1 MYSGDVGRRIY
12 IYIWNVFIYLK
23 EKLLQKRYQ
32 WSLCTD
38 WSSKKK
44 NFDCQWHFNTSATCV
59 FRFLSATQMVRQSGK
74 CGRSRKQSAS
84 LLLGFLHRNASSNSR
99 IPGGKREGGE
109 DGKQQLVH
117 LSIQSSDVTFIQH
130 IAINILKLIT
140 SSSSKQIVKYFCCDH
155 ELFLTLVLYLD
166 EQSHFPGKVA
176 GRMGA
181 RKCEFFSHK
190 RLGIFKRK
198 ETANYYDTQ
207 ELKLGMP
214 TTEFR
219 KKNLKN
225 LKETGWK
232 KIVTY
237 ILLNCWYWVL
247 QLNRSLDLLAE
258 FIYFVA

>member
-1 MYSGDVGRRIY
+1 
-12 IYIWNVFIYLK
+12 
-23 EKLLQKRYQ
+23 
-32 WSLCTD
+32 
-38 WSSKKK
+38 
-44 NFDCQWHFNTSATCV
+44 
-59 FRFLSATQMVRQSGK
+59 MVRQSEK

-181 RKCEFFSHK
+181 RKCEFF
-190 RLGIFKRK
+190 
-198 ETANYYDTQ
+198 
-207 ELKLGMP
+207 
-214 TTEFR
+214 
-219 KKNLKN
+219 
-225 LKETGWK
+225 
-232 KIVTY
+232 
-237 ILLNCWYWVL
+237 
-247 QLNRSLDLLAE
+247 
-258 FIYFVA
+258 